1 MHTRRQAFGFVGA
14 ATLLAGWPRA
24 ARAAPKAELWPRWQA
39 HRPAST
45 TTVDHAAWDGI
56 LASRLRASPDGINR
70 FAYGEVSPDE
80 RAALAGYIAALAG
93 ARVSGLPRPEQRA
106 LWINLYNALTV
117 KIILDH
123 YPVNSIRD
131 INISSG
137 LFSVGPW
144 GRKLVSVEGES
155 ISLDDIEHRIL
166 RPIWGDPRLHYAVNC
181 ASIGCPNLAAEPYT
195 AANAERLLDEGAF
208 AYVNHPRGV
217 RLVRRGLMVSSIY
230 AWFKDDFGGHDA
242 GVITHLRR
250 YALPGL
256 AAKLATATG
265 IVDHAYDWTLNDAK
279 CDQSSCSNSALR

>member
-45 TTVDHAAWDGI
+45 ATVDHAAWDGI

-166 RPIWGDPRLHYAVNC
+166 RPIWRDPRIHYVVNC
-181 ASIGCPNLAAEPYT
+181 ASLGCPNLPLKPIDARRREAALD
-195 AANAERLLDEGAF
+195 AAAY
-208 AYVNHPRGV
+208 AYVNHPRGARV
-217 RLVRRGLMVSSIY
+217 DGSSVAVSSLFVWY
-230 AWFKDDFGGHDA
+230 QEDFGGDDA
-242 GVITHLRR
+242 GVLAHLKR
-250 YALPGL
+250 YALPPL
-256 AAKLATATG
+256 ADALATVERIADG
-265 IVDHAYDWTLNDAK
+265 GYDWSLND
-279 CDQSSCSNSALR
+279 LR